1 VSGWWPRIGRTLP
14 VAAAS
19 PSVAKWTPVC
29 LHAIAAAAL
38 ALRLVM
44 AWRSEHVA
52 HPDEVIQ
59 YLEQAHRL
67 VYGYGIVPWEYRFAR
82 RNWLLPG
89 TLAGLLEALRL
100 LGLDRPTAYIPAVKG
115 LFAVVS
121 VSLVYAANAIGR
133 NLYGV
138 RAGLIAAT
146 LVAFWYELVDLS
158 PRAMPEVLATY
169 ALVAALALATGPCA
183 ARRMAAAGLLLGVGV
198 ALRLQYAP
206 CAAAV
211 WVVCGIGWG
220 WRRAVI
226 AAAAGAPIVALAGV
240 LDLVTWGAP
249 FASYYNSVV
258 LDVVYGV
265 SAEFGTSPWFYYAV
279 SLWIASRGIYA
290 AAAAYGVLAWRRSWP
305 ILLVLAALLVPH
317 ALIAHKE
324 YRFTLLAVPLLL
336 LLASA
341 AIAAAGQWLG
351 TRRAGWLVTAAAI
364 ALIAGVSIGGFR
376 RYGVFRQD
384 DYLLAALDLSRRND
398 VVAVLDLVTPW
409 HDSGGFYYLHHD
421 VPYYFKSELDLL
433 PGVEPRQLASH
444 VLVGAS
450 TPDLPG
456 FRVLADHRGAR
467 ILEQVSPPAAYL
479 TPRRDTRTPF
489 QGGVDDRFTPD
500 GRPRP

>member
-1 VSGWWPRIGRTLP
+1 VSGWWPKSGRPLP

-19 PSVAKWTPVC
+19 ASVAKWTPVC

-38 ALRLVM
+38 ALRLVV
-44 AWRSEHVA
+44 AWRSEHIA

-89 TLAGLLEALRL
+89 TLAGLLEAFRL
-100 LGLDRPTAYIPAVKG
+100 LGLDRPAAYMPALKG
-115 LFAVVS
+115 LFAILS

-133 NLYGV
+133 HLYGV

-146 LVAFWYELVDLS
+146 LVAFWYELVDVS
-158 PRAMPEVLATY
+158 PRATPEVLATY
-169 ALVAALALATGPCA
+169 AVVAALALATGPCT
-183 ARRMAAAGLLLGVGV
+183 ARRMATAGLLIGIGV

-220 WRRAVI
+220 LRRAMIV
-226 AAAAGAPIVALAGV
+226 AATGAPIVALVGV

-249 FASYYNSVV
+249 FASYYNSFV

-265 SAEFGTSPWFYYAV
+265 SAVFGTAPWSYYAI
-279 SLWIASRGIYA
+279 SLWIASRGVYA

-336 LLASA
+336 VLASA
-341 AIAAAGQWLG
+341 AIATAGEWLG
-351 TRRAGWLVTAAAI
+351 TRRGGRFATVAAI
-364 ALIAGVSIGGFR
+364 AAIAIVSIGGFR
-376 RYGVFRQD
+376 RYDVFRQD
-384 DYLLAALDLSRRND
+384 DHLMAALDLSRRND
-398 VVAVLDLVTPW
+398 VVAVLNLVAPW

-421 VPYYFKSELDLL
+421 VPYYFTSELDQL

-456 FRVLADHRGAR
+456 FRLLAAHRGVR

-479 TPRRDTRTPF
+479 TPRRDIRTPF